1 MNENYVMKMAKFIHS
16 HPELQMLPPRVWR
29 THYEDECKE
38 EMRISS
44 FSSLK
49 QYPSL
54 VRIHKP
60 YRYNLYG
67 SAKIPAPAKA
77 LQPNESRDDFSGT
90 VRIKMRQNEPFVGS
104 PRQLKL
110 ENLPKTVSA
119 QIEEV
124 MSEAAFKIKQIC
136 QREECHRNS
145 NGFFEPVDKN

>member
-1 MNENYVMKMAKFIHS
+1 MSSNHVMKMAKFIHS

-38 EMRISS
+38 EIGISS

-60 YRYNLYG
+60 HRYNLYG

-77 LQPNESRDDFSGT
+77 LPSKSGDNFSST
-90 VRIKMRQNEPFVGS
+90 VKIKTRQNKPINGS
-104 PRQLKL
+104 SRRLKL
-110 ENLPKTVSA
+110 DNLPTTVSA
-119 QIEEV
+119 QVEEV
-124 MSEAAFKIKQIC
+124 MLEAAQKIEQIW
-136 QREECHRNS
+136 QRSESHRNS
-145 NGFFEPVDKN
+145 NGFSELMDKN

>member
-1 MNENYVMKMAKFIHS
+1 MHENYVMKMAKFIHS

-38 EMRISS
+38 EMKISS

-60 YRYNLYG
+60 ARYNLYG

-77 LQPNESRDDFSGT
+77 VIDKSQSDCSGSLEAKKRHNESTNSL
-90 VRIKMRQNEPFVGS
+90 

-110 ENLPKTVSA
+110 ENLPPRVSA
-119 QIEEV
+119 QIKEV
-124 MSEAAFKIKQIC
+124 ILEAAQKIVQIW
-136 QREECHRNS
+136 QREESDCNS
-145 NGFFEPVDKN
+145 NSLLKSADKN

>member
-1 MNENYVMKMAKFIHS
+1 MSENYVMKMAKFIHS

-38 EMRISS
+38 EMKINS

-67 SAKIPAPAKA
+67 SAKIPAPAKVLA
-77 LQPNESRDDFSGT
+77 HQSQGDFSKSVGT
-90 VRIKMRQNEPFVGS
+90 LSTSTRQLELVNDA

-119 QIEEV
+119 QIEGV
-124 MSEAAFKIKQIC
+124 MLEASAKIKQIL
-136 QREECHRNS
+136 QRELEQA
-145 NGFFEPVDKN
+145 GKN

>member
-1 MNENYVMKMAKFIHS
+1 MSSNHVMKMAKFIHS

-38 EMRISS
+38 EIRISS

-67 SAKIPAPAKA
+67 SAKIPASAEASLSKSKD
-77 LQPNESRDDFSGT
+77 EFSGT
-90 VRIKMRQNEPFVGS
+90 VGIKMRQNKSINSP

-124 MSEAAFKIKQIC
+124 MLEAAKKIEQIW
-136 QREECHRNS
+136 QREECHH
-145 NGFFEPVDKN
+145 

>member
-16 HPELQMLPPRVWR
+16 YPELQMLPPRVWR

-67 SAKIPAPAKA
+67 SAKIPAPAKVVTDRS
-77 LQPNESRDDFSGT
+77 QGNFSGSHET
-90 VRIKMRQNEPFVGS
+90 KARHNEPTNGS

-124 MSEAAFKIKQIC
+124 MLEAAFKIKQIC

>member
-1 MNENYVMKMAKFIHS
+1 MHGNYVMKMAKFIHS

-60 YRYNLYG
+60 AHYSLYG

-77 LQPNESRDDFSGT
+77 VTERSQDNFSGSRKT
-90 VRIKMRQNEPFVGS
+90 KTRQNESTNGL

-110 ENLPKTVSA
+110 ENPPKTVSA

-124 MSEAAFKIKQIC
+124 VSEAAFKIMQIW
-136 QREECHRNS
+136 QREESHRNS
-145 NGFFEPVDKN
+145 HGFFEPVDKN

>member
-1 MNENYVMKMAKFIHS
+1 MHENHVMKMAKFIHS

-38 EMRISS
+38 EMKISS
-44 FSSLK
+44 FTSLK

-77 LQPNESRDDFSGT
+77 VPSKSRDEFSST
-90 VRIKMRQNEPFVGS
+90 VEIKTRQNESINGS
-104 PRQLKL
+104 PRQLRL
-110 ENLPKTVSA
+110 EDLPESASA
-119 QIEEV
+119 QIHQV
-124 MSEAAFKIKQIC
+124 MLSASAKIQQIL
-136 QREECHRNS
+136 QRELAYCKS
-145 NGFFEPVDKN
+145 EPLDKNW